1 MLSRAPLSRGAF
13 VNQNTCLM
21 KNVFVIHGPSG
32 SGQDSI
38 IQGVAKLLPIERVIT
53 TVSREM
59 RSFESQG
66 HPYYFITKEDF
77 EGLIRANAMAEYV
90 QKYTGIYYGVTKA
103 ELDRFSESASGKI
116 GIWKVDAE
124 GAATIKARYP
134 EIIVIMISAP
144 LEIIEQRIRNREALP
159 EEEIQ
164 ARLNHIQEW
173 LPKSIYDYRI
183 ENEEGKLDEAIA
195 QVKAIIE
202 SHLEK

>member
-1 MLSRAPLSRGAF
+1 
-13 VNQNTCLM
+13 M

-38 IQGVAKLLPIERVIT
+38 IEGVAKLLPVERVIT

-59 RSFESQG
+59 RSFESQR
-66 HPYYFITKEDF
+66 HPYYFITKEAF
-77 EGLIRANAMAEYV
+77 EDLLRTDALAEYV

-103 ELDRFSESASGKI
+103 ELDRFAKNNSGKI

-134 EIIVIMISAP
+134 DSIVIMISAP
-144 LEIIEQRIRNREALP
+144 LKVIEERIRNRETLP

-164 ARLNHIQEW
+164 SRLSHIKEW

>member
-1 MLSRAPLSRGAF
+1 
-13 VNQNTCLM
+13 M

-38 IQGVAKLLPIERVIT
+38 IEGVAKLLPIERVIT
-53 TVSREM
+53 TVSREK

-66 HPYYFITKEDF
+66 HPYYFITKEAF
-77 EGLIRANAMAEYV
+77 EDLLRTDALAEYV

-103 ELDRFSESASGKI
+103 ELDRFSENNSGKI

-134 EIIVIMISAP
+134 EITVIMITAP
-144 LEIIEQRIRNREALP
+144 LDVIERRIRNRETLP

-164 ARLNHIQEW
+164 SRLNHIKEW

-183 ENEEGKLDEAIA
+183 ENEEGKLDAAIA
-195 QVKAIIE
+195 QAKAIIE

>member
-1 MLSRAPLSRGAF
+1 
-13 VNQNTCLM
+13 M

-38 IQGVAKLLPIERVIT
+38 IEGVAKLLPIERVIT

-66 HPYYFITKEDF
+66 HPYYFITKEAF
-77 EGLIRANAMAEYV
+77 EDLLRADALAEYV

-103 ELDRFSESASGKI
+103 ELARFNESNSGKI
-116 GIWKVDAE
+116 GVWKVDAE

-134 EIIVIMISAP
+134 EVTVIMITAP
-144 LEIIEQRIRNREALP
+144 LEVIEERIRNRETLP
-159 EEEIQ
+159 EAEIQ
-164 ARLNHIQEW
+164 SRLDHIKEW
-173 LPKSIYDYRI
+173 LPKSIYDYKI

-195 QVKAIIE
+195 RVKTIID
-202 SHLEK
+202 SRVEK

>member
-1 MLSRAPLSRGAF
+1 
-13 VNQNTCLM
+13 M

-38 IQGVAKLLPIERVIT
+38 IEGVAKLLPIERVVT

-66 HPYYFITKEDF
+66 HPYYFITKESF
-77 EGLIRANAMAEYV
+77 EDLLRTDALAEYV

-103 ELDRFSESASGKI
+103 ELDRFSENNSGKI

-124 GAATIKARYP
+124 GAATIKSRYP
-134 EIIVIMISAP
+134 DITVIMISAP
-144 LEIIEQRIRNREALP
+144 LEVIERRIRNRETLP

-164 ARLNHIQEW
+164 SRLSHIKEW

>member
-1 MLSRAPLSRGAF
+1 
-13 VNQNTCLM
+13 M

-38 IQGVAKLLPIERVIT
+38 IEGVAKLLPIERVIT

-66 HPYYFITKEDF
+66 HPYYFITKEAF
-77 EGLIRANAMAEYV
+77 EGLLRSDGFAEYV

-103 ELDRFSESASGKI
+103 ELARFSDNSHGKI

-134 EIIVIMISAP
+134 DMIVIMITAP
-144 LEIIEQRIRNREALP
+144 LEVIERRIRNRETLP

-164 ARLNHIQEW
+164 SRLEHIREW

-183 ENEEGKLDEAIA
+183 ENQEGKLDEAIER
-195 QVKAIIE
+195 VKTIIE
-202 SHLEK
+202 SHLEN

>member
-1 MLSRAPLSRGAF
+1 
-13 VNQNTCLM
+13 
-21 KNVFVIHGPSG
+21 
-32 SGQDSI
+32 
-38 IQGVAKLLPIERVIT
+38 
-53 TVSREM
+53 M

-66 HPYYFITKEDF
+66 HPYYFITNEAFED
-77 EGLIRANAMAEYV
+77 LLRADALAEYV
-90 QKYTGIYYGVTKA
+90 QKYTRIYYGVTKA
-103 ELDRFSESASGKI
+103 ELARFSEKHSEKI

-134 EIIVIMISAP
+134 EIIVIMITAP
-144 LEIIEQRIRNREALP
+144 LEVIERRIRNRETLP

-164 ARLNHIQEW
+164 SRLEHIKEW

-183 ENEEGKLDEAIA
+183 ENEEGKLDEAVA